1 MVKGHAYESDGDVYY
16 RTRSFEN
23 YGQLSHQSLDDL
35 EIGASQRTGDEQ
47 LKKEDPLD
55 FALWKKVAD
64 EKELSWESPWGPGR
78 PGWHIECSVMATKH
92 LGNTIDI
99 HGGGEDLQFPHHE
112 NEIAQTEAKTGQ
124 PFAKYWLHNG
134 YVTVGEQQEKMS
146 KSLGNFVTAH
156 ELLQKEDPQ
165 VIRFALATTQ
175 YRRPIPFNEK
185 TLASAKSNLQRIRLA
200 VKNSQFRLATAAEAL
215 PDDADMLA
223 YIEEI
228 EQRFIQEMDDD
239 INTAN
244 GITVIYEFISWINHY
259 LEKEA
264 VSAVVLKTLLER
276 LTVMMTIFGIELN
289 EEADTESDERIE
301 GLIQERNEA
310 RANRDFARSDEI
322 RDLFKK
328 MRG

>member
-1 MVKGHAYESDGDVYY
+1 M
-16 RTRSFEN
+16 
-23 YGQLSHQSLDDL
+23 
-35 EIGASQRTGDEQ
+35 
-47 LKKEDPLD
+47 
-55 FALWKKVAD
+55 
-64 EKELSWESPWGPGR
+64 
-78 PGWHIECSVMATKH
+78 
-92 LGNTIDI
+92 
-99 HGGGEDLQFPHHE
+99 
-112 NEIAQTEAKTGQ
+112 
-124 PFAKYWLHNG
+124 
-134 YVTVGEQQEKMS
+134 
-146 KSLGNFVTAH
+146 
-156 ELLQKEDPQ
+156 
-165 VIRFALATTQ
+165 
-175 YRRPIPFNEK
+175 
-185 TLASAKSNLQRIRLA
+185 
-200 VKNSQFRLATAAEAL
+200 KNSQFRLATAAEAL

-322 RDLFKK
+322 RDLLKNEGIVLEDTAQGT
-328 MRG
+328 RWRRE